1 MNKNKFGDREML
13 DDILST
19 EKFMTGCYNEVAN
32 ECSSSSLKSEFVNI
46 LTHEHSIQH
55 DIYKEMAERGWY
67 NTTKAEQSKIEEA
80 KTKYQNQQDFQ

>member
-1 MNKNKFGDREML
+1 MKKNNFGDREML

-32 ECSSSSLKSEFVNI
+32 ECASSSLKSEIVNI

-55 DIYKEMAERGWY
+55 DIYTEMAERGWY
-67 NTTKAEQSKIEEA
+67 NTVKADASNIQEA
-80 KTKYQNQQDFQ
+80 KTKFQNQQNFQ